1 MPLIGKISPF
11 SQYCLRSLAP
21 PTHFMLTPPI
31 PCCISSAYRHM
42 HTLYYY
48 SCDSSLASSPDY
60 IPYIV
65 TFGVYGDGLDN
76 VVRSPQDAGI
86 RVLCGVG
93 LLNATPLWYN
103 SVGVV
108 MGGGNGRR
116 VSQSRL
122 RNGTA
127 VLEFVPDGFL
137 TLCDAGTYSCRASG
151 GGVGRDERMFSLT
164 IGSK

>member
-1 MPLIGKISPF
+1 
-11 SQYCLRSLAP
+11 
-21 PTHFMLTPPI
+21 MLTPPI

-60 IPYIV
+60 VPYIV

-76 VVRSPQDAGI
+76 AVRSPQDAGI

-151 GGVGRDERMFSLT
+151 GGGVGRDERMFSLT